1 MYAVASQRFFLRANG
16 NLGIYKAGAGQ
27 IVADIPTGT
36 NPRAAAVRLRVL
48 KVGAYLQ
55 VYVNGGVNPVVNWTD
70 HNSPAWGIGGF
81 GIATNG
87 TPATFTDVT
96 YDADQAR

>member
-27 IVADIPTGT
+27 IVADIPTGHQ
-36 NPRAAAVRLRVL
+36 PESRSVRLRVL
-48 KVGAYLQ
+48 KVGANLQ

-70 HNSPAWGIGGF
+70 PNSPAWGIGGF
-81 GIATNG
+81 GLATHG